1 MKGSDT
7 RLWHIV
13 GQIGTLITL
22 AGVVAWLLVPTSILA
37 AIIGNFA
44 GLMIVIWSLYKIGE
58 VHSNELS
65 VEHAWRQDHG
75 LEGDARR

>member
-22 AGVVAWLLVPTSILA
+22 AGVAVWLLAPVNLLA
-37 AIIGNFA
+37 AIVAIFA
-44 GLMIVIWSLYKIGE
+44 GVMIVIWSLYQIGE
-58 VHSNELS
+58 VHTNELS
-65 VEHAWRQDHG
+65 AEHAWRQAHG
-75 LEGDARR
+75 LEGDSRR